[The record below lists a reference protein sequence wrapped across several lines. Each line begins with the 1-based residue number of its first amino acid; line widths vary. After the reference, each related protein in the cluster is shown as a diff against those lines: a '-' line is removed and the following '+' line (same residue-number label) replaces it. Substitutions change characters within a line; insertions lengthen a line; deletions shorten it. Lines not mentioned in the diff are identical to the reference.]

1 MDWKEILYKLS
12 RLFLIGI
19 FATIITYMIVIKAGF
34 MPNNIK
40 INYENLNIEVSGY
53 EKSVQP
59 LQE

>member
-19 FATIITYMIVIKAGF
+19 FSTIITYIVIKAGF

-59 LQE
+59 DQE

>member
-34 MPNNIK
+34 IPNNIK

>member
-19 FATIITYMIVIKAGF
+19 FATIITYIVIKAGF

-59 LQE
+59 DQE